1 MYRSAAFFGIL
12 ALCFGLFAA
21 VAWWGSTW
29 PYAEAAAYLNSV
41 APDGDVESYT
51 AIRHEGIRERSA
63 WAAAGLACLAL
74 LLAWGAVQSALRNG
88 SPAIVSNAFRAD
100 LKEVLGRYA
109 RRTSSS
115 HKAWVAALLVGA
127 ALLRGWM
134 LFEPITY
141 DEAFTW
147 TYYASR
153 PWHVAL
159 ADYSYPNNHILHTLL
174 AKFSTQLFGVG
185 PLALRL
191 PAYLLSL
198 LVLPLFYLFVRATF
212 NRYIAL
218 LALALVAAD
227 GSLVEYGALARGY
240 SLTWA
245 CMVAALVLGRYLLRS
260 ADRFTA
266 VLLGLV
272 CALGMWAVPTMI
284 YAVAFV
290 FIWLMLYV
298 LLRFHEGQ
306 VERWRAL
313 FLAGAVFVAAT
324 ALLYLPIL
332 VLYGPG
338 QLTAH
343 PELPA
348 PGWQAM
354 QEGLADSVLGL
365 GAYLSDPAPRVLFV
379 LGVLSFFFAAYT
391 SVKYRL
397 MVVALLLATVP
408 LVLLQQAVAPPRVWL
423 FILYVLH
430 LGTAIG
436 LFYLL
441 KAVQERWFT
450 KLGKRTRTSLA
461 AAVLFLSFA
470 VSGILALPGRHWRFV
485 EAPLVAQEL
494 MRELRPGDRVYT
506 LFPWEAPL
514 EFHAVA
520 AGLDRSYFHLGP
532 DPSSKAFV
540 VVAPTFGQSVETALK
555 HHGADTSRLGT
566 FEIVKAIDRTKIFAA
581 PFGPPTGP

>member
-1 MYRSAAFFGIL
+1 MYRSALLFGIV
-12 ALCFGLFAA
+12 ALCFGLLAA
-21 VAWWGSTW
+21 LAWWGSNW
-29 PYAEAAAYLNSV
+29 PYQEASAYLNSV

-51 AIRHEGIRERSA
+51 ALRHEGIRKRSG
-63 WAAAGLACLAL
+63 WAAIGLAALAL
-74 LLAWGAVQSALRNG
+74 ILALIASRKALHIG
-88 SPAIVSNAFRAD
+88 STANPIRSFRAD

-115 HKAWVAALLVGA
+115 HKAWVAAFLVGA

-147 TYYASR
+147 TYYVSR

-159 ADYSYPNNHILHTLL
+159 SDYSYPNNHILHTLL
-174 AKFSTQLFGVG
+174 AKLSTLLFGVG

-191 PAYLLSL
+191 PAYLVSL
-198 LVLPLFYLFVRATF
+198 LVLPFFYLFVRATF

-240 SLTWA
+240 SLTWV
-245 CMVAALVLGRYLLRS
+245 CMVAALVLGRYLLRT

-284 YAVAFV
+284 YAAVFV

-298 LLRFHEGQ
+298 LLRFREGQ

-313 FLAGAVFVAAT
+313 FMAAAVFVAAT

-365 GAYLSDPAPRVLFV
+365 GAYLSDPAPRVMFV
-379 LGVLSFFFAAYT
+379 VGVLSFFFAAYT

-397 MVVALLLATVP
+397 MAVALLLATVP

-461 AAVLFLSFA
+461 AVALFLSFA
-470 VSGILALPGRHWRFV
+470 ITGLPELAGRHWRFA
-485 EAPLVAQEL
+485 EAPVVAQEL

-532 DPSSKAFV
+532 DTGGRAIV
-540 VVAPTFGQSVETALK
+540 VVAPTFGQSVEAALK
-555 HHGADTSRLGT
+555 HHGADTSRLGN

-581 PFGPPTGP
+581 PFGSPTGP